1 MRRSYVAS
9 WSILH
14 SSCIRIGWLTSGV
27 LDLFMLTW
35 HTLRVETCKF
45 DEAVLFISVYNCYTQ
60 IPRHAQKQLNSAK
73 YLGLVRSISIAPSR
87 RQAGTLFRASLDPI
101 ARRPRRPTSSVLRSE
116 SSAVCVEGSRP
127 AQLATSDHMDVQV
140 VHRLA
145 SCATSN
151 DSLSRQVRQCVLP

>member
-60 IPRHAQKQLNSAK
+60 LARHAQKQLNSAK

-101 ARRPRRPTSSVLRSE
+101 ARRPRGPTSSGSE
-116 SSAVCVEGSRP
+116 TSAVCVGGSRP

-140 VHRLA
+140 VHGLA